1 MSSQR
6 TIWARRAGVSLA
18 MAASLFFV
26 TACGGGEGAAK
37 EGVAAGDYAVA
48 AREDVVNSIVVDGT
62 VEPIRTAGIS
72 STLTV
77 PVQTVHVQVGD
88 RVKQGQLLVTMDTS
102 SIERQLNASG
112 EPIAMAAAAGQVQ
125 RVVQDAGKAIHDSIS
140 SIFPQNAPAPAPAPA
155 PNQGPSRE
163 EIEQALVEA
172 HEQGRAQGQS
182 EAQQA
187 IEEQLASQPEM
198 GGADTS
204 ALDYQ
209 MEEREIFAP
218 MDGVVTKIEAQEGSP
233 AGGALLTIADASR
246 LLVKAN
252 VRESDVAKVKEGN
265 RVEFTTPVTGDKKF
279 EGRVRK
285 IAPMAEG
292 GDSPARALQ
301 QGQGQS
307 QSKDSGILFPV
318 EIEVVGDMNDL
329 RLGGSARA
337 EIITDESRDGLSI
350 PRDAVFEDNK
360 VLVFVPGDD
369 STATVEERTVKTG
382 VKNDTDIA
390 VTGGDLKEGD
400 IVVAWPDDYKD
411 KIGQS
416 VQVVDENFGQDK
428 RDKQDKKD

>member
-112 EPIAMAAAAGQVQ
+112 EPIAMTAAAGQVQ

-187 IEEQLASQPEM
+187 IEEQLASQPEICLLY
-198 GGADTS
+198 TS
-204 ALDYQ
+204 
-209 MEEREIFAP
+209 P
-218 MDGVVTKIEAQEGSP
+218 S
-233 AGGALLTIADASR
+233 
-246 LLVKAN
+246 
-252 VRESDVAKVKEGN
+252 
-265 RVEFTTPVTGDKKF
+265 
-279 EGRVRK
+279 
-285 IAPMAEG
+285 
-292 GDSPARALQ
+292 
-301 QGQGQS
+301 
-307 QSKDSGILFPV
+307 
-318 EIEVVGDMNDL
+318 
-329 RLGGSARA
+329 
-337 EIITDESRDGLSI
+337 
-350 PRDAVFEDNK
+350 PRDAT
-360 VLVFVPGDD
+360 LSRMP
-369 STATVEERTVKTG
+369 SSA
-382 VKNDTDIA
+382 
-390 VTGGDLKEGD
+390 
-400 IVVAWPDDYKD
+400 
-411 KIGQS
+411 
-416 VQVVDENFGQDK
+416 
-428 RDKQDKKD
+428 